1 MRSSPD
7 TETAW
12 AHPAPPAQKER
23 GPLEAYENLKKL
35 IADAEQDMP
44 KALGG
49 NKAAQTRVRKVMQ
62 DIKEA
67 AQSVRA
73 SILEIRK
80 QEPQE
85 GQ

>member
-1 MRSSPD
+1 
-7 TETAW
+7 
-12 AHPAPPAQKER
+12 
-23 GPLEAYENLKKL
+23 LEAYENLKKL
-35 IADAEQDMP
+35 IADAEQDMA

-67 AQSVRA
+67 AQAVRT